1 MQIHVH
7 KDGQQYGP
15 YTIEQLREYVQQG
28 YFTAADHAC
37 HDGQNWVTIGQVPG
51 FAAAAQAQPQQVAQ
65 AQQVQAASQ
74 PQQQVAQAQA
84 VAATASAA
92 TAGAV
97 GKKKIILFSKYM
109 SLRIQGRMHIFEKI
123 AQENRN
129 LPLQPSVKS
138 KTSLLL

>member
-7 KDGQQYGP
+7 KDGQQFGP

-65 AQQVQAASQ
+65 AHQAHAASQ
-74 PQQQVAQAQA
+74 PQQQVVQAQA
-84 VAATASAA
+84 TSVAA
-92 TAGAV
+92 TAGAA
-97 GKKKIILFSKYM
+97 GKKKNILFFLM
-109 SLRIQGRMHIFEKI
+109 TRIVFFFVVGNFPFTIRIINE
-123 AQENRN
+123 
-129 LPLQPSVKS
+129 
-138 KTSLLL
+138 